1 MKKIV
6 LHKKKDC
13 KSCSRYEAAN
23 AETARGDDRPIITTL
38 YLNTTFAEKGKMPDV
53 IEVTVIPGV
62 KPPGG
67 KSG

>member
-6 LHKKKDC
+6 LHRVKDC

-23 AETARGDDRPIITTL
+23 AATARGTDRPIVTTL
-38 YLNTTFAEKGKMPDV
+38 YLNTTFVGKGEKMPDV

-62 KPPGG
+62 KPP
-67 KSG
+67 K